1 MVHGIWFRQ
10 FRTLVV
16 CAGRRAES
24 EPAPQSSSLLS
35 WIKKTVAGEERND
48 LNHLRAILEALGPC
62 ESSSDDV
69 IRMKAEKVRRELT
82 DAVEIRKE

>member
-1 MVHGIWFRQ
+1 MRA
-10 FRTLVV
+10 RRCVV
-16 CAGRRAES
+16 SREGSHPGGLNPGPRVVILTRLDQEDRRGRG
-24 EPAPQSSSLLS
+24 
-35 WIKKTVAGEERND
+35 GEGND
-48 LNHLRAILEALGPC
+48 LNHLRAILGALGPC